1 MSDVAYSVDIDE
13 FMDDM
18 GRHKKMPSGKRR
30 VSAREKTHV
39 KEEKKDGKVVFFKV
53 IAILFMIFLG
63 IEAVIYAFLVP
74 CFGIPRVEY
83 KGLETISSDL
93 LEEKLEPMATDSWN
107 KFNPS
112 RAVALLSTVSG
123 IESVSVDKKFPDQ
136 VVISVRERV
145 AVANSIVFENGRSKS
160 VQIDE
165 NGVVFTANSDALAQD
180 TSIPLVTGIP
190 SENLVE
196 GMRLPSKYR
205 VLMEQISQIRSL
217 PQKYFAVISEI
228 QIVPKEFGNYELALY
243 PAFSKVRVLTD
254 PQLNEDAIKC
264 MMVVLDVVN
273 SIEAD
278 VSEVDLRYG
287 SVSYKKNGASTEE
300 SIES

>member
-18 GRHKKMPSGKRR
+18 GRHKKIPSGKRR

-74 CFGIPRVEY
+74 CFGIPRIEY

-287 SVSYKKNGASTEE
+287 SVSYKKNRASTEE

>member
-136 VVISVRERV
+136 VVISVKERV

-287 SVSYKKNGASTEE
+287 SVSYKKNRASTEE

>member
-30 VSAREKTHV
+30 VSARDKTHV

-287 SVSYKKNGASTEE
+287 SVSYKKNRASTEE

>member
-287 SVSYKKNGASTEE
+287 SVSYKKNRASTEE

>member
-30 VSAREKTHV
+30 VSAREKSHV

-93 LEEKLEPMATDSWN
+93 IEEKLEPMATDSWN

-287 SVSYKKNGASTEE
+287 SVSYKKNRASTEE

>member
-18 GRHKKMPSGKRR
+18 GRHKKIPSGKRR

-74 CFGIPRVEY
+74 CFGIPRIEY

-123 IESVSVDKKFPDQ
+123 IESVSIDKKFPDQ

-287 SVSYKKNGASTEE
+287 SVSYKKNRASTEE

>member
-30 VSAREKTHV
+30 VSSREKTHV

>member
-30 VSAREKTHV
+30 ASAREKTHV

-83 KGLETISSDL
+83 RGLETISSDL

-287 SVSYKKNGASTEE
+287 SVSYKKNRASTEE

>member
-136 VVISVRERV
+136 IVISVRERV

-287 SVSYKKNGASTEE
+287 SVSYKKNRASTEE

>member
-1 MSDVAYSVDIDE
+1 MSDVAYSVNIDE

-18 GRHKKMPSGKRR
+18 DRHKKMPSGKRR
-30 VSAREKTHV
+30 ASASGKTQV

-63 IEAVIYAFLVP
+63 IEAIIYAFLVP

-93 LEEKLEPMATDSWN
+93 LDEKLEPMATDSWN

-136 VVISVRERV
+136 VVISVKERV

-180 TSIPLVTGIP
+180 TSIPLVTGIS

-287 SVSYKKNGASTEE
+287 SVSYKKNRASTEE

>member
-30 VSAREKTHV
+30 VSARGKTHV

-287 SVSYKKNGASTEE
+287 SVSYKKNRASTEE

>member
-18 GRHKKMPSGKRR
+18 DRHKKMPSGKRR

-205 VLMEQISQIRSL
+205 VLMELFSLFRCL

-287 SVSYKKNGASTEE
+287 SVSYKKNRASTEE

>member
-30 VSAREKTHV
+30 ASAREKTHV

-287 SVSYKKNGASTEE
+287 SVSYKKNRASTEE

>member
-30 VSAREKTHV
+30 ASAREKTHV

>member
-30 VSAREKTHV
+30 VSSREKTHV

-287 SVSYKKNGASTEE
+287 SVSYKKNRASTEE

>member
-112 RAVALLSTVSG
+112 RAVALLSTVFG

-287 SVSYKKNGASTEE
+287 SVSYKKNRASTEE

>member
-74 CFGIPRVEY
+74 CFGIPRIEY

-287 SVSYKKNGASTEE
+287 SVSYKKNRASTEE

>member
-1 MSDVAYSVDIDE
+1 MSDVAYSVNIDE

-287 SVSYKKNGASTEE
+287 SVSYKKNRASTEE

>member
-30 VSAREKTHV
+30 VSAREKAHV

-83 KGLETISSDL
+83 KGLETISSHL

-287 SVSYKKNGASTEE
+287 SVSYKKNRASTEE

>member
-1 MSDVAYSVDIDE
+1 M
-13 FMDDM
+13 
-18 GRHKKMPSGKRR
+18 
-30 VSAREKTHV
+30 
-39 KEEKKDGKVVFFKV
+39 
-53 IAILFMIFLG
+53 
-63 IEAVIYAFLVP
+63 
-74 CFGIPRVEY
+74 
-83 KGLETISSDL
+83 
-93 LEEKLEPMATDSWN
+93 
-107 KFNPS
+107 
-112 RAVALLSTVSG
+112 STVSG

>member
-18 GRHKKMPSGKRR
+18 GRHKKIPSGKRR

>member
-30 VSAREKTHV
+30 VSSREKAHV

-145 AVANSIVFENGRSKS
+145 AVANTIVF
-160 VQIDE
+160 E

-287 SVSYKKNGASTEE
+287 SVSYKKNRASTEE

>member
-30 VSAREKTHV
+30 VSAREKAHA

-136 VVISVRERV
+136 VVISVTERV

-287 SVSYKKNGASTEE
+287 SVSYKKNRASTEE

>member
-18 GRHKKMPSGKRR
+18 DRHKKMPSGKRR

-287 SVSYKKNGASTEE
+287 SVSYKKNRASTEE

>member
-30 VSAREKTHV
+30 VSSREKTHA

-287 SVSYKKNGASTEE
+287 SVSYKKNRASTEE

>member
-18 GRHKKMPSGKRR
+18 GRHKKIPSGKRR

-287 SVSYKKNGASTEE
+287 SVSYKKNRASTEE

>member
-18 GRHKKMPSGKRR
+18 GRHKKIPSGKRR
-30 VSAREKTHV
+30 VSSREKAHA

-287 SVSYKKNGASTEE
+287 SVSYKKNRASTEE